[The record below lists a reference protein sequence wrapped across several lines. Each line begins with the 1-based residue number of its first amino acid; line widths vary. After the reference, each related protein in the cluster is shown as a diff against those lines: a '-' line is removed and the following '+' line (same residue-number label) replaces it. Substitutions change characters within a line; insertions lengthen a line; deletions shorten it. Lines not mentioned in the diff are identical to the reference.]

1 MNFLTLNDEKVSVE
15 ALEAPVFERLDQLGI
30 GHRTVRHLPA
40 HTVEEARQHRGELE
54 GGHAKNLF
62 LKSKRDEY
70 ILAVAQEDAPVDVQQ
85 IAKAYGTARLSF
97 ARPERLME
105 WLGVPPGA
113 VTPFALLN
121 AESHANRERLR
132 IIVDQTLLD
141 ETLVWFH
148 PLHNAATT
156 AITPDG
162 LVRFITSCG
171 WTPIPF
177 RFA

>member
-1 MNFLTLNDEKVSVE
+1 MNFLTLNDEKTSPE
-15 ALEAPVFERLDQLGI
+15 ALEAAVFERLDQLGI
-30 GHRTVRHLPA
+30 PHRTVRHPPA
-40 HTVEEARQHRGELE
+40 HTVEEARRHRGELA

-70 ILAVAQEDAPVDVQQ
+70 ILAVVQEDALVDVQR
-85 IAKAYGTARLSF
+85 IAGACGTARLSF
-97 ARPERLME
+97 ARPERVVA
-105 WLGVPPGA
+105 WLGVRPGA

-121 AESHANRERLR
+121 AARHPDRDRLR

-141 ETLVWFH
+141 APLVWFH

-156 AITPDG
+156 GITPGD
-162 LVRFITSCG
+162 LVRFIEACG
-171 WTPIPF
+171 WTPAPF

>member
-1 MNFLTLNDEKVSVE
+1 MNFLTFEDEKSCPE
-15 ALEAPVFERLDQLGI
+15 LPVFERLDTLGI
-30 GHRTVRHLPA
+30 AHRTVRHPPA
-40 HTVEEARQHRGELE
+40 HTVEEAKQHRGELP

-70 ILAVAQEDAPVDVQQ
+70 VLAVVQEDAPVDVQA
-85 IAKAYGTARLSF
+85 IARACGTARLSF
-97 ARPERLME
+97 ARPERVVE
-105 WLGVPPGA
+105 WLGVRPGA

-121 AESHANRERLR
+121 AERHPDRDRLR
-132 IIVDQTLLD
+132 IIVDRTLLD

-156 AITPDG
+156 AISPAD
-162 LVRFITSCG
+162 LVRFIESCG

-177 RFA
+177 RFS